1 MRDKRRGIFS
11 AGILANIAVVGFG
24 ILLYFAFLNFSGLR
38 AAFDR
43 LLSILSPFLLGAVIA
58 FLLDIPTRFFERK
71 LFSRLRRKRVLSI
84 LAAYMS
90 TLLVLALLLWLIIP
104 QVIESIVTLL
114 GNANAYLANLNGLM
128 DWIGQQ
134 FALEP
139 DSIDQFLLSYED
151 LLNQILAMARG
162 LLPNVIDI
170 SMRVG
175 SGIVSILTAV
185 IASIYMLSGKEQ
197 LLHQCRRGL
206 YALAPPRAADTAVR
220 IKKLSLSVFTNFI
233 SGKLLDSACIGIIC
247 FVLMSLIDWLF
258 IDMPFT
264 LLISVIVGVTN
275 IIPFFG
281 PFIGAI
287 PSAMILLIVN
297 PMSALWFTVMIIVL
311 QQFDGNI
318 LGPKIL
324 GGSTGLSALWVLV
337 AIITGGGL
345 FGFMGM
351 LAGVPV
357 VAVLHTL
364 FSELINAKLRAR
376 GLGASGGDMLPPDGE
391 SGKPLIFTPKP
402 EDLEM
407 HESIG
412 DRENEEARR

>member
-1 MRDKRRGIFS
+1 MKNKRRGIFS
-11 AGILANIAVVGFG
+11 ARILANIAVVGFG
-24 ILLYFAFLNFSGLR
+24 ILLYFAFLHISGLK

-43 LLSILSPFLLGAVIA
+43 LLGILSPFLLGTVIA
-58 FLLDIPTRFFERK
+58 FLLGIPTRFFERK
-71 LFSRLRRKRVLSI
+71 LFSRLRHKRVLSI

-90 TLLVLALLLWLIIP
+90 TLIVLALLLWLILP

-114 GNANAYLANLNGLM
+114 GNAGSYLDNLNELM
-128 DWIGQQ
+128 DWIGRQ
-134 FALEP
+134 FAIEA
-139 DSIDQFLLSYED
+139 DSVDQFLLSYED
-151 LLNQILAMARG
+151 LLNQILAMARD
-162 LLPNVIDI
+162 LLPNILNI
-170 SMRVG
+170 SMRIG

-206 YALAPPRAADTAVR
+206 YALCPPRAADIVVR
-220 IKKLSLSVFTNFI
+220 IQKLSLSVFTNFI

-247 FVLMSLIDWLF
+247 FVLMSLMDWLF

-324 GGSTGLSALWVLV
+324 GSSTGLSALWVLA
-337 AIITGGGL
+337 AIIVGGGL
-345 FGFMGM
+345 FGFIGM

-364 FSELINAKLRAR
+364 FSELIDTRLRAR
-376 GLGASGGDMLPPDGE
+376 GLGAKDGDMVPDGE
-391 SGKPLIFTPKP
+391 NGKPLIFSPDAK
-402 EDLEM
+402 DLEP

-412 DRENEEARR
+412 ERDNEEARR